1 MNLIVDKDE
10 NLVLF
15 KNKLNK
21 FFELEEEEIYLSK
34 IFDEISKNEKENEIF
49 STVSK
54 EKE

>member
-1 MNLIVDKDE
+1 MNLIVEKKE

-15 KNKLNK
+15 KNKLNN
-21 FFELEEEEIYLSK
+21 FFEFEEDINLSN